1 MLAILEMLAILRM
14 LEARQDV
21 RTKHNRYK
29 NVLDL
34 IITFVVVNL
43 E

>member
-1 MLAILEMLAILRM
+1 MLAILEMLATLEM
-14 LEARQDV
+14 LETRQDA

-34 IITFVVVNL
+34 IITLVVVNS
-43 E
+43 